1 MAARNPAGHT
11 LISKPLGIRNL
22 AGLGRVA
29 PFVLSIASSFNNP
42 LRPRGVP
49 KQMIRLFRKKG
60 GFTLIEL
67 MIVVAIIGILAA
79 IAIPNF
85 IRFQAKSKQSEAKT
99 NLKALY
105 TSQKA
110 YFGEKDKYI
119 TNYKTLGFQPE
130 AGNRY
135 SYGLA
140 ASCKQA
146 QDLASRTYTT
156 GCIGQDAVRFPT
168 VPPTSNDP
176 VATVGITGACPSCDF
191 NASAVGNVDND
202 DNADTW
208 AITSSATSVTLA
220 GTCGI
225 DGTTTSGGEPTNSYN
240 DVSCP

>member
-1 MAARNPAGHT
+1 MMN
-11 LISKPLGIRNL
+11 
-22 AGLGRVA
+22 
-29 PFVLSIASSFNNP
+29 
-42 LRPRGVP
+42 
-49 KQMIRLFRKKG
+49 RLFRKKG

-85 IRFQAKSKQSEAKT
+85 MRFQAKSKQSEAKT

-110 YFGEKDKYI
+110 YFGEKDTYI
-119 TNYKTLGFQPE
+119 IDFKKLGFTPE

-140 ASCKQA
+140 DCSEPAA
-146 QDLASRTYTT
+146 VADRLYTT
-156 GCIGQDAVRFPT
+156 GCIGQDIARFKNKPSSGT
-168 VPPTSNDP
+168 QALTAGVIPG
-176 VATVGITGACPSCDF
+176 VASCPSCDF
-191 NASAVGNVDND
+191 NATAFGNVDND

-208 AITSSATSVTLA
+208 GITSAATTVDLA
-220 GTCGI
+220 DVCGN
-225 DGTTTSGGEPTNSYN
+225 DQDAVSGGEPGNAYN

>member
-1 MAARNPAGHT
+1 MN
-11 LISKPLGIRNL
+11 
-22 AGLGRVA
+22 
-29 PFVLSIASSFNNP
+29 
-42 LRPRGVP
+42 
-49 KQMIRLFRKKG
+49 RLFRKKG

-85 IRFQAKSKQSEAKT
+85 MRFQAKSKQSEAKT

-110 YFGEKDKYI
+110 YFGEKDTYI
-119 TNYKTLGFQPE
+119 IDFKKLGFTPE

-140 ASCKQA
+140 DCDEPSTVADRA
-146 QDLASRTYTT
+146 YTT
-156 GCIGQDAVRFPT
+156 GCIGQDIARFKNAPGSGSQALSAGVKPT
-168 VPPTSNDP
+168 VDD
-176 VATVGITGACPSCDF
+176 CPSCDF
-191 NASAVGNVDND
+191 NATAFGNVDND

-208 AITSSATSVTLA
+208 GITSAATTIALVDVCGNDQDSV
-220 GTCGI
+220 
-225 DGTTTSGGEPTNSYN
+225 SGGEPGNAYN

>member
-1 MAARNPAGHT
+1 
-11 LISKPLGIRNL
+11 
-22 AGLGRVA
+22 
-29 PFVLSIASSFNNP
+29 
-42 LRPRGVP
+42 
-49 KQMIRLFRKKG
+49 MIRFFRKKG

-110 YFGEKDKYI
+110 YFGEKDKYLS
-119 TNYKTLGFQPE
+119 NYKTLGFTPE

-140 ASCKQA
+140 PACKNA
-146 QDLASRTYTT
+146 AAVTLRSYTV
-156 GCIGQDAVRFPT
+156 GCIEQDVARFPT
-168 VPPTSNDP
+168 PPGTAADP
-176 VATVGITGACPSCDF
+176 VTTVGVVGTCPSCDF

-208 AITSSATSVTLA
+208 AITSSTTTIALT
-220 GTCGI
+220 GTCGNDATAI
-225 DGTTTSGGEPTNSYN
+225 SGGEPGNAYN